1 MRKHSKYLSILL
13 TISIVFSFLA
23 LQSNVALAATDTY
36 RAVVKGKDYGEYNL
50 YENGSDCISYIKS
63 NMISKNGKFSFYYL
77 DYSKSA
83 NNDLFKSFFS
93 SAMVHDGTPNGGDY
107 IAKSYSNYSFSYYK
121 FTNLYFKN
129 GTPVNLFLI
138 SFNIE
143 FFDSPTEETAINS
156 EINTIINSLKVS
168 GKSDYEKV
176 FAIYSWIT
184 SHVSYDYSNA
194 GSVIYDYHA
203 FTPYNALFKGSAVCQ
218 GVSTLFYRMLL
229 NVGIDNRITNN
240 NTHCWNIVKIDG
252 VYYYCD
258 PTWDLGSNENT
269 FNYFLCGTNSSFE
282 KDHSITDSSINLG
295 YSISA
300 NNYLIPSSTVS
311 NSASTSS
318 TTNTT
323 STTSSTG
330 NSAGNLV
337 NGFVERLYTKAMG
350 RDADQNGLTYWANEL
365 ANKRIDGATVAKSF
379 INSTEFK
386 NRNLDNIS
394 YLSVL
399 YSVFFN
405 RDMDDAGRDFWLSQ
419 LSYGMSRESVL
430 ECFVGS
436 SEWKSVCT
444 SYGIESGSSSPVS
457 LISKPVNVEVE
468 PNADIYAFAERLY
481 SCALN
486 RESDPEGK
494 KYWAYELANK
504 RISGTNAAYKF
515 IFSSEF
521 INSNVSDEEYINRL
535 YRVFMGREAD
545 SAGFDFWMSCFGN
558 GYSRKDIF
566 DCFSASAEFSQIC
579 SSYGIN
585 V

>member
-83 NNDLFKSFFS
+83 NNDLFKSFFN

-156 EINTIINSLKVS
+156 EINTIINSLNIS

-184 SHVSYDYSNA
+184 SHVSYDYSNS

-203 FTPYNALFKGSAVCQ
+203 FTPYNALFNGSAVCQ

-269 FNYFLCGTNSSFE
+269 FNFFLCGINSNFE

-365 ANKRIDGATVAKSF
+365 ANMRRTGTNVAYSF
-379 INSTEFK
+379 FFSTEF
-386 NRNLDNIS
+386 
-394 YLSVL
+394 
-399 YSVFFN
+399 
-405 RDMDDAGRDFWLSQ
+405 
-419 LSYGMSRESVL
+419 
-430 ECFVGS
+430 VGS
-436 SEWKSVCT
+436 KYSNSEYVR
-444 SYGIESGSSSPVS
+444 
-457 LISKPVNVEVE
+457 
-468 PNADIYAFAERLY
+468 RLY
-481 SCALN
+481 L
-486 RESDPEGK
+486 
-494 KYWAYELANK
+494 
-504 RISGTNAAYKF
+504 T
-515 IFSSEF
+515 
-521 INSNVSDEEYINRL
+521 
-535 YRVFMGREAD
+535 FMGREPD
-545 SAGFDFWMSCFGN
+545 PAGYAYWMNRLN
-558 GYSRKDIF
+558 GGATREQVFYGF
-566 DCFSASAEFSQIC
+566 AGAPEFANIC
-579 SSYGIN
+579 REAGIQR
-585 V
+585 